1 MKKLIGSLFV
11 FGVVNFFS
19 AQIISFD
26 KTTIE
31 YGNVKV
37 GADGYR
43 IFTFKN
49 TGDKPLIIS
58 NVKPACGCT
67 VPEWDKTPILP
78 GKTGRIKV
86 GYNTNIKGNFNRS
99 IDVYSNDPKKGR
111 TVLFIKGNV
120 IDN

>member
-1 MKKLIGSLFV
+1 MKKLIGSLLF
-11 FGVVNFFS
+11 FGTVSFLS
-19 AQIISFD
+19 AQTISFD

-37 GADGYR
+37 GSEGHR

-49 TGDKPLIIS
+49 TGNKPLILS
-58 NVKPACGCT
+58 NVKASCGCT
-67 VPEWDKTPILP
+67 VPEWDKDPILP
-78 GKTGRIKV
+78 GKTGKIKV
-86 GYNTNIKGNFNRS
+86 GYNTNIKGSFSKS

-120 IDN
+120 VEN